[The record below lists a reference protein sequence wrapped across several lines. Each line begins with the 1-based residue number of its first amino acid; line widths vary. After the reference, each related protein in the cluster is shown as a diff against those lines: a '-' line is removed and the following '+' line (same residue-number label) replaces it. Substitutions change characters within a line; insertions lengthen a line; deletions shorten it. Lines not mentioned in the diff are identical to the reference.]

1 MGRMSRFWHYL
12 RRRTAAFGVLF
23 IALLLTVVAWYYV
36 RQTVEVQ
43 NRARFEESTQATR
56 EALERRTK
64 AYLDAMFGA
73 RGLFYASDS
82 VTRED
87 WSDYVRGIEP
97 ANRFEGLQALGF
109 AQRVDSEDRESLMR
123 KAQDE
128 GLPEMRPDL
137 DPGGE
142 RSTYFPLTYIGPLG
156 DANRRLLEHDF
167 YAEGV
172 HREVMDLA
180 RDSGQ
185 PRATEMIYVLSE
197 APPG

>member
-1 MGRMSRFWHYL
+1 MTSFWHYL
-12 RRRTAAFGVLF
+12 RHRAAAYGVLL

-36 RQTVEVQ
+36 SQTVEVQ

-97 ANRFEGLQALGF
+97 AERFEGLQALGF
-109 AQRVDSEDRESLMR
+109 AQRVDPEDRESFVR
-123 KAQDE
+123 EAQDE
-128 GLPEMRPDL
+128 GLPAMRPDL

-142 RSTYFPLTYIGPLG
+142 RS
-156 DANRRLLEHDF
+156 A
-167 YAEGV
+167 
-172 HREVMDLA
+172 
-180 RDSGQ
+180 
-185 PRATEMIYVLSE
+185 
-197 APPG
+197 